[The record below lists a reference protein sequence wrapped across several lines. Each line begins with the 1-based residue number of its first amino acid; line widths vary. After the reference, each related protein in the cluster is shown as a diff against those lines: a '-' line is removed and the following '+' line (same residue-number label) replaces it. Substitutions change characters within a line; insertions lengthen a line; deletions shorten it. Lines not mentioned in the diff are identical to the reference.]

1 MICDLQE
8 KHNKDELT
16 KGAGGRI
23 KEVEENLVDQFAPI
37 GDSHSATRLRKQEDI
52 HQKASAALSVEVS
65 IIVMTAL
72 SHTSYMPLIPIKKI

>member
-23 KEVEENLVDQFAPI
+23 KEVEENLDYQFALI
-37 GDSHSATRLRKQEDI
+37 GESTTTARLRTQEEI
-52 HQKASAALSVEVS
+52 HQKAVAVLSEKVS
-65 IIVMTAL
+65 IIAPHL
-72 SHTSYMPLIPIKKI
+72 